1 MTKIEAIE
9 WLKSIKDKY
18 ISGGDEWYDQRRR
31 QAIDYAID
39 MLNNSDVESARG
51 HWEYGNGY
59 QDGKADAM
67 ASIVRCKD
75 CKHRGDDVHCPMCY
89 EEVSEYDDGDGYMEV
104 DYIPHDRTWDD
115 GFCDRSERRWQ
126 E

>member
-1 MTKIEAIE
+1 MTKLETIE

-18 ISGGDEWYDQRRR
+18 INGGDEWYDNRCR

-39 MLNNSDVESARG
+39 MLHNADVESARG

-75 CKHRGDDVHCPMCY
+75 CKKCSYDTMFGTRWCNGCRVKADDFC
-89 EEVSEYDDGDGYMEV
+89 SDG
-104 DYIPHDRTWDD
+104 
-115 GFCDRSERRWQ
+115 ERR
-126 E
+126 EGE